1 MESQLLIPGT
11 TSRIKIRTFESIER
25 TDQLAGISHSK
36 TRTSHGKERI
46 MRSRKVKQILTITI
60 TLLLLL
66 LGLACR
72 KSQQQAQL
80 PDKAPEV
87 AKQDFTDKSQGFP
100 PKAKD
105 RTNVSAVAVQELQT
119 GLTDARAVQIRDA
132 ALQDAQVRNLLGAR
146 FAYITV
152 DEIEPEKGQTLDTSA
167 GLITRVTFFSY
178 TNNAAVYVR
187 MNGQKVESSTR
198 VDGFQPPEGREEIKA
213 AVALASRDNNLANKL
228 QGLTGR
234 AILSYTPEG
243 QPGYGHRVMRVTFR
257 NGDEDVPRYFAM
269 VDLTDQ
275 RVLSTGA
282 VGQGNKEQKP

>member
-1 MESQLLIPGT
+1 
-11 TSRIKIRTFESIER
+11 
-25 TDQLAGISHSK
+25 
-36 TRTSHGKERI
+36 
-46 MRSRKVKQILTITI
+46 MRSRKGKQILTITI
-60 TLLLLL
+60 TLLLVLPA
-66 LGLACR
+66 LACR
-72 KSQQQAQL
+72 RQQQQQAQL

-105 RTNVSAVAVQELQT
+105 RTNVSAVAVQESQT
-119 GLTDARAVQIRDA
+119 GLTDARAVQVRDA

-187 MNGQKVESSTR
+187 MNGQRVESSTK

-213 AVALASRDNNLANKL
+213 AVALASRDENLANKL

-275 RVLSTGA
+275 RVLSSGT
-282 VGQGNKEQKP
+282 VGQGK

>member
-1 MESQLLIPGT
+1 MESQPLIPGT
-11 TSRIKIRTFESIER
+11 TSRIKIRTVDLIER
-25 TDQLAGISHSK
+25 PDQRARISHSK
-36 TRTSHGKERI
+36 TRMSHGKERI
-46 MRSRKVKQILTITI
+46 MRSRKGKQILTITI

-66 LGLACR
+66 PGLACR
-72 KSQQQAQL
+72 KSQQQQPQL
-80 PDKAPEV
+80 PEKAPQV

-105 RTNVSAVAVQELQT
+105 RTNVSAVAVQESQT
-119 GLTDARAVQIRDA
+119 GLTDARAVQVRDA

-178 TNNAAVYVR
+178 SNNAAVYVR
-187 MNGQKVESSTR
+187 MNGQKVESSTK

-213 AVALASRDNNLANKL
+213 AVALASRDDNLANKL

-275 RVLSTGA
+275 RVLSSGA
-282 VGQGNKEQKP
+282 VRQ

>member
-1 MESQLLIPGT
+1 
-11 TSRIKIRTFESIER
+11 
-25 TDQLAGISHSK
+25 
-36 TRTSHGKERI
+36 
-46 MRSRKVKQILTITI
+46 MRSRTGKQILTITI
-60 TLLLLL
+60 TLLLPL

-72 KSQQQAQL
+72 KPPQQEVPL
-80 PDKAPEV
+80 PDKVPQV

-105 RTNVSAVAVQELQT
+105 RTNLSRVAVQELQT
-119 GLTDARAVQIRDA
+119 GLTDTLAAQTREA
-132 ALQDAQVRNLLGAR
+132 ALQDAQVRSLLGAR

-152 DEIEPEKGQTLDTSA
+152 DELEPEKGQTLDTSA
-167 GLITRVTFFSY
+167 GLVTRVTFFSY
-178 TNNAAVYVR
+178 ANNAAVYVR
-187 MNGQKVESSTR
+187 MNGLKVESSTK

-213 AVALASRDNNLANKL
+213 AVALASRDDNLANKL

-257 NGDEDVPRYFAM
+257 SGDEDVPRYFAM

-282 VGQGNKEQKP
+282 VGQDNKEQKP

>member
-1 MESQLLIPGT
+1 MESQPLIPGT
-11 TSRIKIRTFESIER
+11 TSRIKIRTVDLIER
-25 TDQLAGISHSK
+25 PDQRARISHSK

-46 MRSRKVKQILTITI
+46 MRSRKGKQILTITI

-66 LGLACR
+66 PGLACR
-72 KSQQQAQL
+72 KSQQQQPQL
-80 PDKAPEV
+80 PEKAPQV

-105 RTNVSAVAVQELQT
+105 RTNVSAVAVQESQT
-119 GLTDARAVQIRDA
+119 GLTDARAVQVRDA

-187 MNGQKVESSTR
+187 MNGQKVESSTK

-213 AVALASRDNNLANKL
+213 AVALASRDDNLANKL

-234 AILSYTPEG
+234 AILSYTAEG

-275 RVLSTGA
+275 RVLSSGA
-282 VGQGNKEQKP
+282 VRQ